1 MLKYRNLALV
11 ATLPI
16 VLLQGC
22 GGGGGSSDTPT
33 STTPTDIV
41 TWKFQDFS
49 VPASSFA
56 NKCSIARTGIDPY
69 TGKRYPDEA
78 GSTLHE
84 KMFLRAFSNDTYLW
98 YDEIPD
104 NNPSNYPSV
113 LAYFNSLVTPYKTA
127 SGQNK
132 DRFHFTRSYD
142 DYMKSQQAGLV
153 AGFGFNW
160 KFVQSTEPREV
171 IISYTEDN
179 SPASSNGV
187 TRGDKL
193 LKINDIDV
201 VNTSSRAEIDFI
213 NKTLFSPELG
223 KDFTFTFETV
233 DGAPKIVT
241 LTSADVATSPVRNV
255 KIIDNDGTK
264 VGYMQY
270 NAFEVTAQQP
280 LINAFNQLSAANVD
294 EIIMDLRYNGG
305 GLVWQS
311 AQVGY
316 MLAGTHSTSTFAE
329 LIYNDKIMN
338 SGEVEN
344 NVYHFV
350 DTEIDW
356 GKGILTDNALPTLS
370 AKRVYVLTTDNTASS
385 SELLINGLRGID
397 VEVVQ
402 IGTTTT
408 GKPYGFSPQQNCG
421 NMYYTIQFKSSN
433 AKGFGD
439 FSDGFTPTAKSLV
452 SSNIGIDDKVEG
464 CVVADDLTKPLGN
477 SSEGML
483 SAALNYMTAGTCPP
497 APAVAKAPRLMPM
510 LGDTPLNQ
518 QLDPLRQ
525 EAIHVK
531 IN

>member
-1 MLKYRNLALV
+1 
-11 ATLPI
+11 
-16 VLLQGC
+16 
-22 GGGGGSSDTPT
+22 
-33 STTPTDIV
+33 
-41 TWKFQDFS
+41 
-49 VPASSFA
+49 
-56 NKCSIARTGIDPY
+56 
-69 TGKRYPDEA
+69 
-78 GSTLHE
+78 
-84 KMFLRAFSNDTYLW
+84 
-98 YDEIPD
+98 
-104 NNPSNYPSV
+104 
-113 LAYFNSLVTPYKTA
+113 
-127 SGQNK
+127 
-132 DRFHFTRSYD
+132 
-142 DYMKSQQAGLV
+142 
-153 AGFGFNW
+153 
-160 KFVQSTEPREV
+160 
-171 IISYTEDN
+171 
-179 SPASSNGV
+179 
-187 TRGDKL
+187 
-193 LKINDIDV
+193 
-201 VNTSSRAEIDFI
+201 
-213 NKTLFSPELG
+213 
-223 KDFTFTFETV
+223 
-233 DGAPKIVT
+233 
-241 LTSADVATSPVRNV
+241 
-255 KIIDNDGTK
+255 
-264 VGYMQY
+264 MQY

-316 MLAGTHSTSTFAE
+316 MLAGTHSSSTFAE

-344 NVYHFV
+344 NVYSFV

-439 FSDGFTPTAKSLV
+439 FADGFTPTAKSLV
-452 SSNIGIDDKVEG
+452 SSNIGTDEKVEG

-483 SAALNYMTAGTCPP
+483 SAALNYMTTGTCPP

-510 LGDTPLNQ
+510 LGGTPLNL

>member
-1 MLKYRNLALV
+1 MLKYKNTALV
-11 ATLPI
+11 ATLPLL
-16 VLLQGC
+16 LLQGC
-22 GGGGGSSDTPT
+22 GGGGDNGNSS
-33 STTPTDIV
+33 STAVGNNI
-41 TWKFQDFS
+41 TWSAGDFS
-49 VPASSFA
+49 TPASEFA

-69 TGKRYPDEA
+69 TGDYYPDQT
-78 GSTLHE
+78 GSALQE

-104 NNPSNYPSV
+104 INPDNFPTV
-113 LAYFNSLVTPYKTA
+113 AAYFDSLVTTKRTA
-127 SGQNK
+127 SGQYK

-142 DYMKSQQAGLV
+142 DFMKSQQAGLV

-160 KFVQSTEPREV
+160 KFVQSYEPREI

-187 TRGDKL
+187 ARGDKL
-193 LKINDIDV
+193 LKINDVDV
-201 VNTSSRAEIDFI
+201 VNTSSSSEIDFI
-213 NKTLFSPELG
+213 NNTLFSPTLG
-223 KDFTFTFETV
+223 QNYTFTFETV
-233 DGAPKIVT
+233 DGAPKVVT

-255 KIIDNDGTK
+255 KVIDNNGTK

-280 LINAFNQLSAANVD
+280 LIDAFNQLSAANVD
-294 EIIMDLRYNGG
+294 EIVMDLRYNGG

-316 MLAGTHSTSTFAE
+316 MLAGTHPNATFAE

-338 SGEVEN
+338 SGKVEN
-344 NVYHFV
+344 NVYNFV

-356 GKGILTDNALPTLS
+356 GKGILTDIALPTLS

-408 GKPYGFSPQQNCG
+408 GKPYGFSPEQNCG

-439 FSDGFTPTAKSLV
+439 FADGFTPTAKSLV

-483 SAALNYMTAGTCPP
+483 SAALNYMTTGTCPP
-497 APAVAKAPRLMPM
+497 APTVAKAPRLMPM
-510 LGDTPLNQ
+510 LGGTPLNQ